1 MVVRKHGS
9 IIMNP
14 SFYKCGE
21 YFLYALNNTEHTASV
36 SRINENPHQEIKN
49 LSTSL
54 QKLKSRFLLV
64 IAAGKEIRID
74 DGALRRLL
82 QVAADSQ
89 AGLVYADYFLEEE
102 NELISHPLI
111 DYQPGSIRDDF
122 NFGDVLLFSTAAIK
136 KALKKYGALPND
148 PTLALYDLR
157 LKISLDYP
165 IFHVPEFLY
174 TVAAKK
180 EAAENGQNE
189 EGEAHFAYVAARNFA
204 RQKKLEKL
212 ATNYLKLC
220 GAYLTAR
227 TKKAGPADECFPVET
242 SIVIPVFNRRRTI
255 EDALQSALAQKTNF
269 DFNIIV
275 VDNHSTDG
283 TTKTVQQLAA
293 LNSKIQHL
301 IPQRRDLN
309 IGGCW
314 NEAIYSSC
322 CGKYAVQLDSDDLYS
337 SPETLQSIVD
347 VFKKGGHAM
356 VVGSYTIVDE
366 RLQEIP
372 PGLIDHRE
380 WTAANG
386 HNNALRING
395 LGAPRAFNTTVLRR
409 ISFPNVGYGED
420 YAVAL
425 RIAREYKIGRIYQ
438 SLYLCRR
445 WTDNTDAS
453 LSVEKQNRNDFYK
466 DKLRTLEI
474 RARQNMNKKRT

>member
-1 MVVRKHGS
+1 M
-9 IIMNP
+9 
-14 SFYKCGE
+14 
-21 YFLYALNNTEHTASV
+21 
-36 SRINENPHQEIKN
+36 
-49 LSTSL
+49 
-54 QKLKSRFLLV
+54 
-64 IAAGKEIRID
+64 
-74 DGALRRLL
+74 

-102 NELISHPLI
+102 NELIPHPLI

-122 NFGDVLLFSTAAIK
+122 NFGDVFLFSTD
-136 KALKKYGALPND
+136 ALKAALQKQGAMPQD
-148 PTLALYDLR
+148 PALAFYDLR
-157 LKISLDYP
+157 LKISLTYQ
-165 IFHVPEFLY
+165 IFHLPECLY

-180 EAAENGQNE
+180 EAAENGNNE
-189 EGEAHFAYVAARNFA
+189 EGETHFAYVAARNFA

-227 TKKAGPADECFPVET
+227 TKKAGPADESLPVEA
-242 SIVIPVFNRRRTI
+242 SIVIPVFNRRKTI
-255 EDALQSALAQKTNF
+255 EDALQSALAQQTNF

-275 VDNHSTDG
+275 VDNHSADG

-293 LNSKIQHL
+293 LNSKIRHL
-301 IPQRRDLN
+301 IPERRDLN

-314 NEAIYSSC
+314 NEAIHSPC
-322 CGKYAVQLDSDDLYS
+322 CGRYAVQLDSDDLYS
-337 SPETLQSIVD
+337 SPDTLQSIVD
-347 VFKKGGHAM
+347 VFKKGDYAM
-356 VVGSYTIVDE
+356 VVGSYTIVNE
-366 RLQEIP
+366 HLQETP

-395 LGAPRAFNTTVLRR
+395 LGAPRAFNTAVLRQ
-409 ISFPNVGYGED
+409 IGFPNVGYGED

-425 RIAREYKIGRIYQ
+425 RISREYKIGRIYQ

-445 WTDNTDAS
+445 WTDNTDAA

-466 DKLRTLEI
+466 DKLRTLEN
-474 RARQNMNKKRT
+474 RARQKMTAS

>member
-21 YFLYALNNTEHTASV
+21 YFLYALNITEHTASV

-49 LSTSL
+49 LSTFL

-89 AGLVYADYFLEEE
+89 AGLVYADYFLEDE
-102 NELISHPLI
+102 NELIPRPLI

-180 EAAENGQNE
+180 EAAENGKNE
-189 EGEAHFAYVAARNFA
+189 EGEAHFAYVAARNVA

-227 TKKAGPADECFPVET
+227 TKKAAPADESFPVEA
-242 SIVIPVFNRRRTI
+242 SIVIPVFNRRKTI

-293 LNSKIQHL
+293 LNSKIRHL

-314 NEAIYSSC
+314 NEAIHSPC

-347 VFKKGGHAM
+347 VLKKGGYAM

-395 LGAPRAFNTTVLRR
+395 LGAPRAFNTAVLRR
-409 ISFPNVGYGED
+409 IGFPNVGYGED

-445 WTDNTDAS
+445 WPDNTDAS

-474 RARQNMNKKRT
+474 RARQNMKAS